1 MSDELKNE
9 MPGGG
14 PAPSVPARNPY
25 IMNFCKVLVEKKGEG
40 LPPEAL
46 KKLLSDMYRLFE
58 SLLGQNMVNALPED
72 IKAEYLRLADD
83 LQNLN
88 YEKIGAIFDTN
99 IQDYQQI
106 MKDTMKQFAEIF
118 LRNKQFKP
126 EDYPV
131 TFEPA

>member
-1 MSDELKNE
+1 MSEQKYE
-9 MPGGG
+9 IAGGE

-25 IMNFCKVLVEKKGEG
+25 IMNFCKVLVEKKGEE
-40 LPPEAL
+40 LAPEAL

-58 SLLGQNMVNALPED
+58 SMLGQNMVSALPED
-72 IKAEYLRLADD
+72 VRTEYLRMADD

-88 YEKIGAIFDTN
+88 YEKIGAVFDSN
-99 IQDYQQI
+99 ISDYQQI

-118 LRNKQFKP
+118 LKNRQFKP

-131 TFEPA
+131 AFEPE